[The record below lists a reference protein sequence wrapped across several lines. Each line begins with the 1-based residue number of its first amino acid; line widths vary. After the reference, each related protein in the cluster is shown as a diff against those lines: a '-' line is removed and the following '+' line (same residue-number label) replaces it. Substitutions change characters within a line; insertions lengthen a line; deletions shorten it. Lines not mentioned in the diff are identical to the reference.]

1 MATCFE
7 LAEYFLANPDK
18 DEGVSNLKLQKLCA
32 YAQAFSLA
40 LLGSKLFEDN
50 LEAWTHGPVVPR
62 LYDYYR
68 CHGKNPLPTDVLPEE
83 ARRPFSDEEL
93 FILETVNN
101 FYGRYAAWT
110 LRDMSHNDFPGD
122 FNSKDVIPVND
133 IRASFADNKIVRS
146 IQEAYGAPV
155 QA

>member
-1 MATCFE
+1 MATCFDV
-7 LAEYFLANPDK
+7 ADYFLANPDK

-32 YAQAFSLA
+32 YAQAFSVA
-40 LLGSKLFEDN
+40 LSGKKMFDDP

-62 LYDYYR
+62 LYEYYR

-83 ARRPFSDEEL
+83 ARLPFTDEEL

-122 FNSKDVIPVND
+122 FNSKNVIPISD
-133 IRASFADNKIVRS
+133 IRMRFETNKVVRS
-146 IQEAYGAPV
+146 IQGAYGASI
-155 QA
+155 